1 MAGHAVPGPL
11 HLTDPAPVEVAAWLG
26 ADHVHTAT
34 VPLCGCPTARTGL
47 GDDPDGESAG
57 VHCAPPGQ
65 SWSVTWSATGLGC
78 LALCVR
84 GGETGAE
91 VGSLLAVQAEHKIT
105 ISTLHPPT
113 LLVSLPRLE
122 DDAGPTA
129 WLRTEDPARLED
141 NLLRPKCEISGPL
154 RG

>member
-11 HLTDPAPVEVAAWLG
+11 HLTDPAPVEVAARLG

-65 SWSVTWSATGLGC
+65 GWDVSPVTDLGC
-78 LALCVR
+78 LAGR
-84 GGETGAE
+84 GRRGETGAQ
-91 VGSLLAVQAEHKIT
+91 VSSLPAVPAEHEAT
-105 ISTLHPPT
+105 VSTADPPA
-113 LLVSLPRLE
+113 V
-122 DDAGPTA
+122 
-129 WLRTEDPARLED
+129 
-141 NLLRPKCEISGPL
+141 
-154 RG
+154 